1 MCLQNVSLQD
11 LTCVLFAAFTEE
23 KLFHRNNC
31 NCQGIMHIF
40 LFSKFTVANLLGPSL
55 VASIKSI
62 FKRNKPS
69 FLSPRKQSKILN
81 YFKFFFL
88 MCQMLTQLWLY
99 WQSYIPFLQLTL
111 AILANGQLSQ
121 LVRQYIFCHNCYL
134 NYYKLF
140 Y

>member
-23 KLFHRNNC
+23 KLFHRNC

-81 YFKFFFL
+81 YFYFFFL

-99 WQSYIPFLQLTL
+99 WQLHTIPSVNFGHLSQWPTEP
-111 AILANGQLSQ
+111 AGVIVYFLSQ
-121 LVRQYIFCHNCYL
+121 LL
-134 NYYKLF
+134 S
-140 Y
+140 